1 MSTVSNSSFIF
12 NMKAVS
18 ELTEFCNWENLGA
31 ELVFIQ
37 DKLGKYFSFCWQSG
51 ASFDLIP
58 DKLNA
63 PLEEIF
69 VPVDRTSYYEKINRV
84 LRRRVPEQCYCLF
97 ECQGQF
103 LQFELVISP
112 ILPIKGDANLVMV
125 MGHLLTESEIS
136 FSSHTELPP
145 PLYSYQKLLTQIAR
159 KIRRNL
165 DRHTIW
171 QQTVNNLGD
180 ALSLSRCT
188 ILFYSQETSQL
199 TTEAEYRQEK
209 FPSMLTCQWHWQAE
223 PYYHQAIL
231 SGETIAIDLLA
242 DVVFAQK
249 SLLIVPIA
257 TQGEDMALICLQQC
271 DRYRHW
277 SPVEIELVEEL
288 AEHVGTAIAHA
299 TLYQELEQASL
310 KAEEANRLKSD
321 FLANTSH
328 ELRTPLNGIIGFL
341 KLLLEGMADNPE
353 EQREFIEEAYKS
365 SLHLLDLINDI
376 LDIAKI
382 EAGKMDLELTDVE
395 LSELFQNVDNLIRTS
410 AEQKKLSLSLK
421 LPPTLTP
428 VIVYGNYQRLLQVM
442 LNLVGN
448 AIKFTVEGGIS
459 VSAEIAKKKVVCQG
473 REFLNMVKISVAD
486 TGIGVSLEKQD
497 KLFENFFQVDGSRT
511 KSYGGTGLGLA
522 ISQKLIE
529 AMGGS
534 ISFYSMGE
542 GLGSTVTFTVP
553 LSHLPVIKT
562 E

>member
-1 MSTVSNSSFIF
+1 MSAVFNSNST

-18 ELTEFCNWENLGA
+18 ELTEILNWENLGA

-37 DKLGKYFSFCWQSG
+37 DRSGKYISFWWQSAVDYG
-51 ASFDLIP
+51 LSKEKID
-58 DKLNA
+58 A
-63 PLEEIF
+63 PLEELF
-69 VPVDRTSYYEKINRV
+69 VPVDRTAYYEKVKRV
-84 LRRRVPEQCYCLF
+84 LKRRIPEQCYCLF
-97 ECQGQF
+97 DCQGQF
-103 LQFELVISP
+103 LQFELAIGP
-112 ILPIKGDANLVMV
+112 ILPIKGDANSVIV
-125 MGHLLTESEIS
+125 IGHLLTETEIS
-136 FSSHTELPP
+136 FASNAELPP

-165 DRHTIW
+165 DRQTIW
-171 QQTVNNLGD
+171 QQTVSNLGS
-180 ALSLSRCT
+180 ALSLSRCL
-188 ILFYSQETSQL
+188 IVIFSQQTEQL
-199 TTEAEYRQEK
+199 KVEAEYRQDP
-209 FPSMLTCQWHWQAE
+209 FSSMLAHRWHQQAE
-223 PYYHQAIL
+223 PHYQQAIL
-231 SGETIAIDLLA
+231 SGSAIAVDLLA
-242 DVVFAQK
+242 ADPFDQK
-249 SLLIVPIA
+249 SLLLVPIA
-257 TQGEDMALICLQQC
+257 SQSQDMALICLQQC

-277 SPVEIELVEEL
+277 SPVEVELVEEL

-299 TLYQELEQASL
+299 TLYQELEQASI
-310 KAEEANRLKSD
+310 KAEEASRLKSD

-353 EQREFIEEAYKS
+353 EQREFTEEAYKS

-382 EAGKMDLELTDVE
+382 EAGKMELEVTDIE
-395 LSELFQNVDNLIRTS
+395 LSELFQNVDNLIHTS
-410 AEQKKLSLSLK
+410 AEQKKLSLQLK

-428 VIVYGNYQRLLQVM
+428 IIICGNYQRLLQIM
-442 LNLVGN
+442 LNLIGN
-448 AIKFTVEGGIS
+448 AIKFTHEGGVI
-459 VSAEIAKKKVVCQG
+459 VSAEISKKKAICCG
-473 REFLNMVKISVAD
+473 DREFPGMVKISVAD

-522 ISQKLIE
+522 ISQKLVE
-529 AMGGS
+529 AMGGN

-553 LSHLPVIKT
+553 LSHLPVMKT